1 LDASGVTHDAGREQ
15 ALVPRLGGWLF
26 RNRGYA
32 PLPLLLVPISPS
44 APLTPTW
51 WIAALVLIVTG
62 EALRIAGVAAAGPET
77 RRRTRAVHR
86 LVTYGAF
93 AWTRNPLY
101 TGNLLAW
108 TGFALLSGDPR
119 FVGVAMVLFAA
130 VYACIVRYE
139 EAVLESIFG
148 ETYLAY
154 KRHTP
159 RWLPHPPP
167 RYLPT
172 AGTHRWRAA
181 WRAETSTF
189 ANYVGLAALLAAKAR
204 FPIL

>member
-1 LDASGVTHDAGREQ
+1 M
-15 ALVPRLGGWLF
+15 VPRLGGWLF
-26 RNRGYA
+26 RNRGYV

-44 APLTPTW
+44 VSLTPAW
-51 WIAALVLIVTG
+51 WTVALMLIVAG

-77 RRRTRAVHR
+77 RRRTRAVQR

-101 TGNLLAW
+101 TGNCLVW

-119 FVGVAMVLFAA
+119 FVGVAVLLFAA

-148 ETYLAY
+148 ETYLVY
-154 KRHTP
+154 KRRTP
-159 RWLPHPPP
+159 RWLPRLPPV
-167 RYLPT
+167 RDT
-172 AGTHRWRAA
+172 GDHRWRAA

-204 FPIL
+204 FPVL